1 MEISE
6 QTLAEDKLPMA
17 SMGVDMS
24 RKGKLV
30 YFATSNMHKFE
41 EARLV
46 LGEYGIGVAK
56 LNVKGLEIQADDL
69 EEIARTAV
77 THLTKTQSL
86 PTLVEDAALFVKALN
101 GFPGPYSSYVLRTIG
116 NEGLL
121 RLMQNVSDRR
131 AEFKS
136 AVAFCAP
143 NIQPKSFQGVVE
155 GSLSPEARG
164 THGFGFDPIFVPSEG
179 DGRTFAEMETEEKN
193 KISHR
198 ARAMRAFA
206 KWYLELGAL
215 ALR

>member
-1 MEISE
+1 MKTFE
-6 QTLAEDKLPMA
+6 QTGDELQMA
-17 SMGVDMS
+17 SKDGGVS
-24 RKGKLV
+24 QRGKLV

-46 LGEYGIGVAK
+46 LGEYGIGVVK
-56 LNVKGLEIQADDL
+56 LNLKGLEIQADDL

-86 PTLVEDAALFVKALN
+86 QTIVEDAGLFIRALK

-116 NEGLL
+116 NEGVLK
-121 RLMQNVSDRR
+121 LMQNVVDRR

-143 NIQPKSFQGVVE
+143 NIQPICFQGVVE
-155 GSLSPEARG
+155 GSLSLEARG
-164 THGFGFDPIFVPSEG
+164 ARGFGFDPIFVPSEG
-179 DGRTFAEMETEEKN
+179 DGRTLAEMEMEEKN

-206 KWYLELGAL
+206 KWYIG
-215 ALR
+215 LRTADFL